1 MSTEIIEKS
10 AFYQEALARGRTQ
23 GIEQGI
29 ERGIEQGK
37 VEGMRQG
44 VYDAAIAVLHGRFG
58 TLSPEVEQA
67 LAGATPEAMQQMLEH
82 AATETLEQLIE
93 RLRA

>member
-29 ERGIEQGK
+29 EQGK
-37 VEGMRQG
+37 SEGMRQG
-44 VYDAAIAVLHGRFG
+44 VYDAALAVLRGRFG
-58 TLSPEVEQA
+58 TLSPELEQA
-67 LAGATPEAMQQMLEH
+67 LAVATPEAMHQMLAH
-82 AATETLEQLIE
+82 AATETPEQLVE
-93 RLRA
+93 RLRD